1 MGEWI
6 NEHLADDPGMNIA
19 ILGDWNGFYW
29 EEAQTQLTDAGLVN
43 LQVALLPEEE
53 RYSYVFDGNAQ
64 LLDNI
69 LVTGGL
75 LSGAMVDGV
84 RINAYFGSAQTSDHD
99 PQVAAFLLGTAP
111 TNIAL
116 SNVSVDENL
125 PAGTVVGTVSAA
137 DAATDTLTY
146 TLVDNA
152 GGLFAIDAATGVIHD
167 NGSPRP

>member
-69 LVTGGL
+69 LVTGF
-75 LSGAMVDGV
+75 SAAPWSMVSASTPISAV
-84 RINAYFGSAQTSDHD
+84 RRPATTIRRSLRSFSARRLRT
-99 PQVAAFLLGTAP
+99 L
-111 TNIAL
+111 L

-125 PAGTVVGTVSAA
+125 PASTVVRTVSAA